1 MKEIITF
8 TNASGESIVFSNQG
22 TVYRLHNFEIKP
34 AKSKAITKSGYRQD
48 GLTYKSQNGMP
59 RDFILEFC
67 ILGNG
72 FSDMFQ
78 KRREVKRIMTQA
90 LDEGKI
96 KYQNDYF
103 TTGVEIDVKVDEEPE
118 FGTDKNVF
126 GFHSQIGVVS
136 MTAYYPYWR
145 DVEYTRIGL
154 VGLSGGFAWTTPT
167 TFSGG
172 FNMGQASSASK
183 IATNI
188 GDVPCPL
195 EIVWQ
200 GASENPKITL
210 EDTGEFILLN
220 KTLDSDTRLHIYTAY
235 GNKVVYV
242 ETISTGEIVK
252 NNSLIDPT
260 STFFS
265 LPVGN
270 STISLSATSGAA
282 SAAVDPKYKNLYSG
296 V

>member
-1 MKEIITF
+1 MKEIVTF

-22 TVYRLHNFEIKP
+22 TVYRLYDFNMKP
-34 AKSKAITKSGYRQD
+34 AKSKAITKRGYRQD
-48 GLTYKSQNGMP
+48 GETYKRQNGMP

-67 ILGNG
+67 ILGSG
-72 FSDMFQ
+72 YSDMFQ
-78 KRREVKRIMTQA
+78 KRREVKRIMSQA
-90 LDEGKI
+90 LDEGKV

-103 TTGVEIDVKVDEEPE
+103 TTGVEIDVKIDEEPE

-126 GFHSQIGVVS
+126 GFHSQIGVIS

-145 DVEYTRIGL
+145 DLTYTQIGL
-154 VGLSGGFAWTTPT
+154 VGLSGGFFWETPT
-167 TFSGG
+167 YFDGAFYVG
-172 FNMGQASSASK
+172 EVAAASQ
-183 IATNI
+183 IVTNS
-188 GDVPCPL
+188 GDVPAPL
-195 EIVWQ
+195 EITWQ
-200 GASENPKITL
+200 GVSEDPKITL

-235 GNKVVYV
+235 GNKIVYV
-242 ETISTGEIVK
+242 ETISTGELVK

-282 SAAVDPKYKNLYSG
+282 SAAVELKYKNLYSG